1 MSLQIIP
8 FPFRKNSM
16 MRSPKKDL
24 LVNHSTKGIP
34 NVDLLT
40 NMAKVTSG
48 AINKWSFI
56 KSLTT
61 YLSYKKRPL
70 YNKFGCCNVRFDVYG
85 NGLATKSMCNI

>member
-1 MSLQIIP
+1 MIRSTN
-8 FPFRKNSM
+8 KN
-16 MRSPKKDL
+16 L
-24 LVNHSTKGIP
+24 LVYHSTKGIP

-40 NMAKVTSG
+40 HVAKVTSG
-48 AINKWSFI
+48 VINKWCFI

-85 NGLATKSMCNI
+85 NGLAAKSMFNI